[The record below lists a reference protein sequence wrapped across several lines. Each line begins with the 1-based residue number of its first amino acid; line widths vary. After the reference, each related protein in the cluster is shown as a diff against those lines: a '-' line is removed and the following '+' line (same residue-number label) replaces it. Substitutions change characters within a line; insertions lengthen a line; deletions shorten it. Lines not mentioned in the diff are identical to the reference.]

1 MKSMKDRLHCTY
13 VQHLFIYYPTLIEQK
28 KMSFKYKNT
37 SSEAMCVTG
46 LEIYPYS
53 GLKDKF

>member
-13 VQHLFIYYPTLIEQK
+13 VQHLFTYPTLIEQK
-28 KMSFKYKNT
+28 KMSFKYRNT
-37 SSEAMCVTG
+37 SSEAMCITG
-46 LEIYPYS
+46 LEIYSYL

>member
-1 MKSMKDRLHCTY
+1 MWNIY
-13 VQHLFIYYPTLIEQK
+13 LFIYYPTLIELK

-37 SSEAMCVTG
+37 WSSESMCVTG